1 MIKKIIL
8 PQRYNVYTSILL
20 VVKCRLQ
27 KTKRELIE
35 NERETLEKY
44 KEIIQLQKVSEGEM
58 E

>member
-1 MIKKIIL
+1 
-8 PQRYNVYTSILL
+8 
-20 VVKCRLQ
+20 LQ